1 MAQRPRTPVQS
12 FVFIV
17 GFFIAVAAALFA
29 VSFELPNEARS
40 LAYMLMWIVVVA
52 GAVRAAETIVGTAI
66 RSKA

>member
-17 GFFIAVAAALFA
+17 GFFIAVAALLFA
-29 VSFELPNEARS
+29 GSFELPNEARA
-40 LAYMLMWIVVVA
+40 LGYMLGWIVVVA
-52 GAVRAAETIVGTAI
+52 GTIRGAEAIVHAAL